1 MESLELRS
9 TADCC
14 RSSGRAS
21 FIQRRVSSDSRPVS
35 SDAEER
41 QLGLAIA
48 AEDLEVDL
56 DAADAA

>member
-1 MESLELRS
+1 VASGERGRRRGGPAPGLDLDAYQELILH
-9 TADCC
+9 AE
-14 RSSGRAS
+14 RA
-21 FIQRRVSSDSRPVS
+21 

-41 QLGLAIA
+41 QLGLTIA